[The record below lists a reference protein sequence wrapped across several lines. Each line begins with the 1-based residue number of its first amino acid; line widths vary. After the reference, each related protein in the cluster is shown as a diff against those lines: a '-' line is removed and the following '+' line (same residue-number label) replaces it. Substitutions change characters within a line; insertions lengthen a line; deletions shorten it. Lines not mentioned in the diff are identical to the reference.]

1 VGCIIR
7 NNGKWAVRI
16 DGGRNCSVRGCDI
29 SGSGDGGVSLNGG
42 DRATLTAAGHLVE
55 NCGIHNYSR
64 WNRTYRPAVAIE
76 GVGNRVARNLIHDA
90 PHQAMSLSGN
100 DHLIEFNEIHNVCEE
115 TNDAGAI
122 YGWNDWAA
130 RGHHIRYNYIHHV
143 YGRKA
148 EGANGVYLDDNFSAA
163 AIYGN
168 VFESLKRPIHLGGG
182 RDHRVLNNLFVD
194 CTDAL
199 HIDARGLGWRAY
211 GFEELKQKLE
221 NWPYQKPPWS
231 ERYPELL
238 TLLNDEPMAP
248 KGVVVMRNIMVS
260 TEWDDIEGKARPYVK
275 MEQNLLDA
283 SRDVLVNRTG
293 QMPRLN
299 LKSPVVAAL
308 QFEPIPY
315 ERIGIYKSAERASW
329 PVSHPITKPAGIEK
343 HSTAQSPHPMP
354 PVHVSR
360 VKRAPKVDGLVQ
372 SGEGLM
378 RANEYSGAPLLLAQT
393 PGREKL
399 TTPVGQAWLAHD
411 GEQLYIAVSIPIK
424 HMGKLITNGRW
435 GEADGM
441 EVALRVHS
449 QSPGSTFI
457 LQGFPDG
464 RHTASLDAG
473 APAALTKTLQQNSRY
488 AARIYDESWI
498 GEWSIPLQALGIK
511 NMRPGLTLGFNLGAR
526 RLETNDWLVWT
537 GTGRENWRLG
547 GAGRIV
553 LD

>member
-211 GFEELKQKLE
+211 GFDELKQKLE
-221 NWPYQKPPWS
+221 TWPYQKPPWS

-248 KGVVVMRNIMVS
+248 KGVVVMRNIMVA

-283 SRDVLVNRTG
+283 PRNVLVNRAG

-299 LKSPVVAAL
+299 PKSPTVAAL
-308 QFEPIPY
+308 KFEPIPY
-315 ERIGIYKSAERASW
+315 ERIGLYKNAERASW
-329 PVSHPITKPAGIEK
+329 PVSPSGYEAGWRRAT
-343 HSTAQSPHPMP
+343 HNGSGHAPDAS
-354 PVHVSR
+354 SAR
-360 VKRAPKVDGLVQ
+360 V
-372 SGEGLM
+372 
-378 RANEYSGAPLLLAQT
+378 
-393 PGREKL
+393 
-399 TTPVGQAWLAHD
+399 
-411 GEQLYIAVSIPIK
+411 
-424 HMGKLITNGRW
+424 
-435 GEADGM
+435 
-441 EVALRVHS
+441 
-449 QSPGSTFI
+449 
-457 LQGFPDG
+457 
-464 RHTASLDAG
+464 
-473 APAALTKTLQQNSRY
+473 
-488 AARIYDESWI
+488 AR
-498 GEWSIPLQALGIK
+498 
-511 NMRPGLTLGFNLGAR
+511 
-526 RLETNDWLVWT
+526 
-537 GTGRENWRLG
+537 
-547 GAGRIV
+547 
-553 LD
+553 